1 MRFAPTLTNM
11 RQHPEF
17 HLVSCHSLKITK
29 FSFFCFKGNNIPLCK
44 IKLMCYFC
52 HINKFLNLLDYV
64 YTWNS
69 DESLH

>member
-17 HLVSCHSLKITK
+17 HFVSCYSLKITK

-44 IKLMCYFC
+44 MKLMYYFC
-52 HINKFLNLLDYV
+52 RINKQNLNRLLCAYL
-64 YTWNS
+64 
-69 DESLH
+69 EQR